1 MITASEYSVKSGLV
15 FEEVVERIQSGV
27 YVGEIIDGV
36 WHMEEPMFI
45 HDHDSRAEMINVSQ
59 QSAKVTENNIIPTS
73 YGTTR
78 VLSKIGIFI
87 GWLAVAIGV
96 FLLLVAI
103 VERGRG
109 SGEAMIIGAAVL
121 LGGFS
126 TVLANQVVLAIV
138 DTADNT
144 RALLEVM
151 RNKVKD

>member
-1 MITASEYSVKSGLV
+1 
-15 FEEVVERIQSGV
+15 
-27 YVGEIIDGV
+27 
-36 WHMEEPMFI
+36 MFI